1 MSIHRG
7 GVENKKG
14 VLKRHYYRWCYK
26 AFENSVLVHM
36 YCRGPRGWYLAS
48 DDLAHVQSHVELFR
62 RVTGGG
68 QREGVAV
75 G

>member
-26 AFENSVLVHM
+26 AFENRVLVHM
-36 YCRGPRGWYLAS
+36 HCRGRDGTLLVTIWRTFRVMSNCFGGLLEEDRGRGWP
-48 DDLAHVQSHVELFR
+48 
-62 RVTGGG
+62 
-68 QREGVAV
+68 
-75 G
+75 